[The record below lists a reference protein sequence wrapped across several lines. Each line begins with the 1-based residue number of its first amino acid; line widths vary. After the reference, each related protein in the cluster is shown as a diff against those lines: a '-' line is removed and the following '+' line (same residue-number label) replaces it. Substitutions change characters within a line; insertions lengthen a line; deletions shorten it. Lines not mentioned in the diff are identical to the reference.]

1 MKKMTLLL
9 GIILLASCTKTE
21 TVEVEKIVE
30 VDKIVNVPGDTITVT
45 ETVNIV
51 SPPEEYSFTRN
62 GVSTV
67 FYTGQTDRLKMAT
80 ALKKSMNIL
89 KITCIYLL
97 AAFSGLW

>member
-1 MKKMTLLL
+1 MTLLL

-21 TVEVEKIVE
+21 TIEVEKIV
-30 VDKIVNVPGDTITVT
+30 NVKGDTKTVT

-67 FYTGQTDRLKMAT
+67 F
-80 ALKKSMNIL
+80 
-89 KITCIYLL
+89 
-97 AAFSGLW
+97 